1 MPAKHNIGE
10 ELGNRTPEKSA
21 VINYPQKINCSR
33 VAQLI
38 FYCYLCTDF
47 SIHCSDMKLSQN
59 KNTLIGY
66 VAGITTGITYGLNP
80 LFGIPLMNDGASIDS
95 ILFFRYGFS
104 VILLAVFLIFSR
116 QSFRVSP
123 KQSGILL
130 ILGLLYT
137 ASSICLFESYKYIA
151 SGLAT
156 TLIFLYPVFV
166 ALIMVVLRVF
176 PTWQVWVA
184 IITTFVGVIILTQS
198 DETQTIDP
206 IGVLLALGSGLSYA
220 IFIVIVNSSR
230 IIRPISSTMLTFYSL
245 SVGTVIFYVNT
256 LLSPNNLTT
265 GINGS
270 MAWLCLLGLAV
281 LPTIISTAT
290 LALSTRK
297 IGATKASVLGVFEP
311 ITAILVGTLA
321 FGEALT
327 TNIVVGI
334 CICIAAIL
342 FMILTTKRQ

>member
-1 MPAKHNIGE
+1 MLSKN
-10 ELGNRTPEKSA
+10 
-21 VINYPQKINCSR
+21 
-33 VAQLI
+33 
-38 FYCYLCTDF
+38 
-47 SIHCSDMKLSQN
+47 SIV
-59 KNTLIGY
+59 GY
-66 VAGITTGITYGLNP
+66 SAGIITGITYGLNP

-104 VILLAVFLIFSR
+104 VVLLAAFLILSR
-116 QSFRVSP
+116 QSFKVTP
-123 KQSGILL
+123 KQLGILL

-137 ASSICLFESYKYIA
+137 SSSICLFESYKYIA

-166 ALIMVVLRVF
+166 ALIMVVLRVY
-176 PTWQVWVA
+176 PTWQVWLA
-184 IITTFVGVIILTQS
+184 IFATFVGVLILAQS
-198 DETQTIDP
+198 DDTQTIDP

-245 SVGTVIFYVNT
+245 SVGMVIFYINT
-256 LLSPNNLTT
+256 LLSPNDLTT

-270 MAWLCLLGLAV
+270 SAWLCLIGLAI

-311 ITAILVGTLA
+311 ITAIMVGTIA
-321 FGEALT
+321 FNEPIT
-327 TNIVVGI
+327 TNIIVGI
-334 CICIAAIL
+334 SIAIAAII
-342 FMILTTKRQ
+342 FMIMASKK

>member
-1 MPAKHNIGE
+1 MLSKN
-10 ELGNRTPEKSA
+10 
-21 VINYPQKINCSR
+21 
-33 VAQLI
+33 
-38 FYCYLCTDF
+38 
-47 SIHCSDMKLSQN
+47 SIV
-59 KNTLIGY
+59 GY
-66 VAGITTGITYGLNP
+66 SAGIITGITYGLNP

-104 VILLAVFLIFSR
+104 VVLLAAFLILSR
-116 QSFRVSP
+116 QSFKVTP
-123 KQSGILL
+123 KQLGILL

-137 ASSICLFESYKYIA
+137 SSSICLFESYKYIA

-166 ALIMVVLRVF
+166 ALIMVVLRVY
-176 PTWQVWVA
+176 PTWQVWLA
-184 IITTFVGVIILTQS
+184 ILATFVGVLILAQS
-198 DETQTIDP
+198 DDTQTIDP

-245 SVGTVIFYVNT
+245 SVGMVIFYINT
-256 LLSPNNLTT
+256 LLSPNDLTT

-270 MAWLCLLGLAV
+270 SAWLCLIGLAI

-311 ITAILVGTLA
+311 ITAIMVGTIA
-321 FGEALT
+321 FNEPIT
-327 TNIVVGI
+327 TNIIVGI
-334 CICIAAIL
+334 SIAIAAII
-342 FMILTTKRQ
+342 FMIMATKK

>member
-1 MPAKHNIGE
+1 MLSKN
-10 ELGNRTPEKSA
+10 
-21 VINYPQKINCSR
+21 
-33 VAQLI
+33 
-38 FYCYLCTDF
+38 
-47 SIHCSDMKLSQN
+47 SIV
-59 KNTLIGY
+59 GY
-66 VAGITTGITYGLNP
+66 SAGIITGITYGLNP

-104 VILLAVFLIFSR
+104 VVLLAAFLILSR
-116 QSFRVSP
+116 QSFKVTP
-123 KQSGILL
+123 KQLGILL

-137 ASSICLFESYKYIA
+137 SSSICLFESYKYIA

-166 ALIMVVLRVF
+166 ALIMVVLRVY
-176 PTWQVWVA
+176 PTWQVWLA
-184 IITTFVGVIILTQS
+184 ILATFVGVLILAQS
-198 DETQTIDP
+198 DDTQTIDP

-245 SVGTVIFYVNT
+245 SVGMVIFYINT
-256 LLSPNNLTT
+256 LLSPNDLTT

-270 MAWLCLLGLAV
+270 SAWLCLVGLAI

-311 ITAILVGTLA
+311 ITAIMVGTIA
-321 FGEALT
+321 FNEPIT
-327 TNIVVGI
+327 TNIIVGI
-334 CICIAAIL
+334 SIAIASII
-342 FMILTTKRQ
+342 FMIMASKK

>member
-1 MPAKHNIGE
+1 MLSKN
-10 ELGNRTPEKSA
+10 
-21 VINYPQKINCSR
+21 
-33 VAQLI
+33 
-38 FYCYLCTDF
+38 
-47 SIHCSDMKLSQN
+47 SIV
-59 KNTLIGY
+59 GY
-66 VAGITTGITYGLNP
+66 SAGIITGITYGLNP

-104 VILLAVFLIFSR
+104 VVLLAAFLILSR
-116 QSFRVSP
+116 QSFKVTP
-123 KQSGILL
+123 KQLGILL

-137 ASSICLFESYKYIA
+137 SSSICLFESYKYIA

-166 ALIMVVLRVF
+166 ALIMVVLRVY
-176 PTWQVWVA
+176 PTWQVWLA
-184 IITTFVGVIILTQS
+184 ILATFIGVLILAQS
-198 DETQTIDP
+198 DDTQTIDP

-245 SVGTVIFYVNT
+245 SVGMVIFYINT
-256 LLSPNNLTT
+256 LLSPNDLTT

-270 MAWLCLLGLAV
+270 SAWLCLVGLAI

-311 ITAILVGTLA
+311 ITAIMVGTIA
-321 FGEALT
+321 FNEPIT
-327 TNIVVGI
+327 TNIIVGI
-334 CICIAAIL
+334 SIAIAAII
-342 FMILTTKRQ
+342 FMIMATKK

>member
-1 MPAKHNIGE
+1 MLSKN
-10 ELGNRTPEKSA
+10 
-21 VINYPQKINCSR
+21 
-33 VAQLI
+33 
-38 FYCYLCTDF
+38 
-47 SIHCSDMKLSQN
+47 SIV
-59 KNTLIGY
+59 GY
-66 VAGITTGITYGLNP
+66 SAGIITGITYGLNP

-104 VILLAVFLIFSR
+104 VVLLAAFLILSR
-116 QSFRVSP
+116 QSFKVTP
-123 KQSGILL
+123 KQLGILL

-137 ASSICLFESYKYIA
+137 SSSICLFESYKYIA

-166 ALIMVVLRVF
+166 ALIMVVLRVY
-176 PTWQVWVA
+176 PTWQVWLA
-184 IITTFVGVIILTQS
+184 ILATFVGVLILAQS
-198 DETQTIDP
+198 DDTQTIDP

-245 SVGTVIFYVNT
+245 SVGMVIFYINT
-256 LLSPNNLTT
+256 LLSPNDLTT

-270 MAWLCLLGLAV
+270 SAWLCLVGLAI

-311 ITAILVGTLA
+311 ITAIMVGTIA
-321 FGEALT
+321 FNEPIT
-327 TNIVVGI
+327 TNIIVGI
-334 CICIAAIL
+334 SISIAAII
-342 FMILTTKRQ
+342 FMIMATKK

>member
-1 MPAKHNIGE
+1 MLSKN
-10 ELGNRTPEKSA
+10 
-21 VINYPQKINCSR
+21 
-33 VAQLI
+33 
-38 FYCYLCTDF
+38 
-47 SIHCSDMKLSQN
+47 SIV
-59 KNTLIGY
+59 GY
-66 VAGITTGITYGLNP
+66 SAGIITGITYGLNP

-104 VILLAVFLIFSR
+104 VVLLAAFLILSR
-116 QSFRVSP
+116 QSFKVTP
-123 KQSGILL
+123 KQLGILL

-137 ASSICLFESYKYIA
+137 SSSICLFESYKYIA

-166 ALIMVVLRVF
+166 ALIMVVLRVY
-176 PTWQVWVA
+176 PTWQVWLA
-184 IITTFVGVIILTQS
+184 IFATFVGVLILAQS
-198 DETQTIDP
+198 DDTQTIDP

-245 SVGTVIFYVNT
+245 SVGMVIFYINT
-256 LLSPNNLTT
+256 LLSPNDLTT

-270 MAWLCLLGLAV
+270 SAWLCLVGLAI

-311 ITAILVGTLA
+311 ITAIMVGTIA
-321 FGEALT
+321 FNEPIT
-327 TNIVVGI
+327 TNIIVGI
-334 CICIAAIL
+334 SIAIAAII
-342 FMILTTKRQ
+342 FMIMATQK

>member
-1 MPAKHNIGE
+1 MLSKN
-10 ELGNRTPEKSA
+10 
-21 VINYPQKINCSR
+21 
-33 VAQLI
+33 
-38 FYCYLCTDF
+38 
-47 SIHCSDMKLSQN
+47 SIV
-59 KNTLIGY
+59 GY
-66 VAGITTGITYGLNP
+66 SAGIITGITYGLNP

-104 VILLAVFLIFSR
+104 VVLLAAFLILSR
-116 QSFRVSP
+116 QSFKVTP
-123 KQSGILL
+123 KQLGILL

-137 ASSICLFESYKYIA
+137 SSSICLFESYKYIA

-166 ALIMVVLRVF
+166 ALIMVVLRVY
-176 PTWQVWVA
+176 PTWQVWLA
-184 IITTFVGVIILTQS
+184 ILATFVGVLILAQS
-198 DETQTIDP
+198 DDTQTIDP

-245 SVGTVIFYVNT
+245 SVGMVIFYINT
-256 LLSPNNLTT
+256 LLSPNDLTT

-270 MAWLCLLGLAV
+270 SAWLCLVGLAI

-311 ITAILVGTLA
+311 ITAIMVGTIA
-321 FGEALT
+321 FNEPIT
-327 TNIVVGI
+327 TNIIVGI
-334 CICIAAIL
+334 SIAIAAII
-342 FMILTTKRQ
+342 FMIMASQK

>member
-1 MPAKHNIGE
+1 MLSKN
-10 ELGNRTPEKSA
+10 
-21 VINYPQKINCSR
+21 
-33 VAQLI
+33 
-38 FYCYLCTDF
+38 
-47 SIHCSDMKLSQN
+47 SIV
-59 KNTLIGY
+59 GY
-66 VAGITTGITYGLNP
+66 SAGIITGITYGLNP

-104 VILLAVFLIFSR
+104 VVLLAAFLILSR
-116 QSFRVSP
+116 QSFKVTP
-123 KQSGILL
+123 KQLGILL

-137 ASSICLFESYKYIA
+137 SSSICLFESYKYIA

-166 ALIMVVLRVF
+166 ALIMVVLRVY
-176 PTWQVWVA
+176 PTWQVWLA
-184 IITTFVGVIILTQS
+184 ILATFVGVLILAQS
-198 DETQTIDP
+198 DDTQTIDP

-245 SVGTVIFYVNT
+245 SVGMVIFYINT
-256 LLSPNNLTT
+256 LLSPNELTT

-270 MAWLCLLGLAV
+270 SAWLCLVGLAI

-311 ITAILVGTLA
+311 ITAIMVGTIA
-321 FGEALT
+321 FNEPIT
-327 TNIVVGI
+327 TNIIVGI
-334 CICIAAIL
+334 SIAIVAII
-342 FMILTTKRQ
+342 FMIMASKK

>member
-1 MPAKHNIGE
+1 MLSKN
-10 ELGNRTPEKSA
+10 
-21 VINYPQKINCSR
+21 
-33 VAQLI
+33 
-38 FYCYLCTDF
+38 
-47 SIHCSDMKLSQN
+47 SIV
-59 KNTLIGY
+59 GY
-66 VAGITTGITYGLNP
+66 SAGIITGITYGLNP

-104 VILLAVFLIFSR
+104 VVLLAAFLILSR
-116 QSFRVSP
+116 QSFKVTP
-123 KQSGILL
+123 KQLGILL

-137 ASSICLFESYKYIA
+137 SSSICLFESYKYIA

-166 ALIMVVLRVF
+166 ALIMVVLRVY
-176 PTWQVWVA
+176 PTWQVWLA
-184 IITTFVGVIILTQS
+184 ILATFVGVLILAQS
-198 DETQTIDP
+198 DDTQTIDP

-245 SVGTVIFYVNT
+245 SVGMVIFYINT
-256 LLSPNNLTT
+256 LLSPNDLTT

-270 MAWLCLLGLAV
+270 SAWLCLIGLAI

-311 ITAILVGTLA
+311 ITAIIVGTIA
-321 FGEALT
+321 FNEPIT
-327 TNIVVGI
+327 TNIIVGI
-334 CICIAAIL
+334 SIAIAAII
-342 FMILTTKRQ
+342 FMIMATKK

>member
-1 MPAKHNIGE
+1 MLSKN
-10 ELGNRTPEKSA
+10 
-21 VINYPQKINCSR
+21 
-33 VAQLI
+33 
-38 FYCYLCTDF
+38 
-47 SIHCSDMKLSQN
+47 SIV
-59 KNTLIGY
+59 GY
-66 VAGITTGITYGLNP
+66 SAGIITGITYGLNP

-104 VILLAVFLIFSR
+104 VVLLAAFLILSR
-116 QSFRVSP
+116 QSFKVTP
-123 KQSGILL
+123 KQLGILL

-137 ASSICLFESYKYIA
+137 SSSICLFESYKYIA

-166 ALIMVVLRVF
+166 ALIMVVLRVY
-176 PTWQVWVA
+176 PTWQVWLA
-184 IITTFVGVIILTQS
+184 ILATFVGVLILAQS
-198 DETQTIDP
+198 DDTQTIDP

-220 IFIVIVNSSR
+220 VFIVIVNSSR

-245 SVGTVIFYVNT
+245 SVGMVIFYINT
-256 LLSPNNLTT
+256 LLSPNDLTT

-270 MAWLCLLGLAV
+270 SAWLCLVGLAI

-311 ITAILVGTLA
+311 ITAIMVGTIA
-321 FGEALT
+321 FDEPIT
-327 TNIVVGI
+327 TNIIVGI
-334 CICIAAIL
+334 SIAIAAII
-342 FMILTTKRQ
+342 FMIIASKK

>member
-1 MPAKHNIGE
+1 MLSKN
-10 ELGNRTPEKSA
+10 
-21 VINYPQKINCSR
+21 
-33 VAQLI
+33 
-38 FYCYLCTDF
+38 
-47 SIHCSDMKLSQN
+47 SIV
-59 KNTLIGY
+59 GY
-66 VAGITTGITYGLNP
+66 SAGIITGITYGLNP

-104 VILLAVFLIFSR
+104 VVLLAAFLILSR
-116 QSFRVSP
+116 QSFKVTP
-123 KQSGILL
+123 KQLGILL

-137 ASSICLFESYKYIA
+137 SSSICLFESYKYIA

-166 ALIMVVLRVF
+166 ALIMVVLRVY
-176 PTWQVWVA
+176 PTWQVWLA
-184 IITTFVGVIILTQS
+184 ILATFVGVLILAQS
-198 DETQTIDP
+198 DDTQTIDP
-206 IGVLLALGSGLSYA
+206 IGVLLALCSGLSYA

-245 SVGTVIFYVNT
+245 SVGMVIFYINT
-256 LLSPNNLTT
+256 LLSPNDLTT

-270 MAWLCLLGLAV
+270 SAWLCLVGLAI

-311 ITAILVGTLA
+311 ITAIMVGTIA
-321 FGEALT
+321 FNEPIT
-327 TNIVVGI
+327 TNIIVGI
-334 CICIAAIL
+334 SIAIAAII
-342 FMILTTKRQ
+342 FMIMASKK

>member
-1 MPAKHNIGE
+1 MLSKN
-10 ELGNRTPEKSA
+10 
-21 VINYPQKINCSR
+21 
-33 VAQLI
+33 
-38 FYCYLCTDF
+38 
-47 SIHCSDMKLSQN
+47 SIV
-59 KNTLIGY
+59 GY
-66 VAGITTGITYGLNP
+66 SAGIITGITYGLNP

-104 VILLAVFLIFSR
+104 VVLLAAFLILSR
-116 QSFRVSP
+116 QSFKVTP
-123 KQSGILL
+123 KQLGILL

-137 ASSICLFESYKYIA
+137 SSSICLFESYKYIA

-166 ALIMVVLRVF
+166 ALIMVVLRVC
-176 PTWQVWVA
+176 PTWQVWLA
-184 IITTFVGVIILTQS
+184 ILATFVGVLILAQS
-198 DETQTIDP
+198 DDTQTIDP

-245 SVGTVIFYVNT
+245 SVGMVIFYINT
-256 LLSPNNLTT
+256 LLSPNDLTT

-270 MAWLCLLGLAV
+270 SAWLCLVGLAI

-311 ITAILVGTLA
+311 ITAIMVGTIA
-321 FGEALT
+321 FNEPIT
-327 TNIVVGI
+327 TNIIVGI
-334 CICIAAIL
+334 SIAIAAII
-342 FMILTTKRQ
+342 FMIMASKK

>member
-1 MPAKHNIGE
+1 MLSKN
-10 ELGNRTPEKSA
+10 
-21 VINYPQKINCSR
+21 
-33 VAQLI
+33 
-38 FYCYLCTDF
+38 
-47 SIHCSDMKLSQN
+47 SIV
-59 KNTLIGY
+59 GY
-66 VAGITTGITYGLNP
+66 SAGIITGITYGLNP

-104 VILLAVFLIFSR
+104 VVLLAAFLILSR
-116 QSFRVSP
+116 QSFKVTP
-123 KQSGILL
+123 KQLGILL

-137 ASSICLFESYKYIA
+137 SSSICLFESYKYIA

-166 ALIMVVLRVF
+166 ALIMVVLRVY
-176 PTWQVWVA
+176 PTGQVWLA
-184 IITTFVGVIILTQS
+184 ILATFVGVLILAQS
-198 DETQTIDP
+198 DDTQTIDP

-245 SVGTVIFYVNT
+245 SVGMVIFYINT
-256 LLSPNNLTT
+256 LLSPNDLTT
-265 GINGS
+265 GITGS
-270 MAWLCLLGLAV
+270 SAWLCLVGLAI

-311 ITAILVGTLA
+311 ITAIMVGTIA
-321 FGEALT
+321 FDEPIT
-327 TNIVVGI
+327 TNIIVGI
-334 CICIAAIL
+334 SIAIAAII
-342 FMILTTKRQ
+342 FMIIASKK

>member
-1 MPAKHNIGE
+1 MLSKN
-10 ELGNRTPEKSA
+10 
-21 VINYPQKINCSR
+21 
-33 VAQLI
+33 
-38 FYCYLCTDF
+38 
-47 SIHCSDMKLSQN
+47 SIV
-59 KNTLIGY
+59 GY
-66 VAGITTGITYGLNP
+66 SAGIITGITYGLNP

-104 VILLAVFLIFSR
+104 VVLLAAFLILSR
-116 QSFRVSP
+116 QSFKVTP
-123 KQSGILL
+123 KQLGILL

-137 ASSICLFESYKYIA
+137 SSSICLFESYKYIA

-166 ALIMVVLRVF
+166 ALIMVVLRVY
-176 PTWQVWVA
+176 PTWQVWLA
-184 IITTFVGVIILTQS
+184 ILATFVGVLILAQS
-198 DETQTIDP
+198 DDTQTIDP

-245 SVGTVIFYVNT
+245 SVGMVIFYINT
-256 LLSPNNLTT
+256 LLSPNDLTT
-265 GINGS
+265 SINGS
-270 MAWLCLLGLAV
+270 SAWLCLVGLAI

-311 ITAILVGTLA
+311 ITAIMVGTIA
-321 FGEALT
+321 FNEPIT
-327 TNIVVGI
+327 TNIIVGI
-334 CICIAAIL
+334 SIAIAAII
-342 FMILTTKRQ
+342 FMIMASKK

>member
-1 MPAKHNIGE
+1 MLSKN
-10 ELGNRTPEKSA
+10 
-21 VINYPQKINCSR
+21 
-33 VAQLI
+33 
-38 FYCYLCTDF
+38 
-47 SIHCSDMKLSQN
+47 SIV
-59 KNTLIGY
+59 GY
-66 VAGITTGITYGLNP
+66 SAGIITGITYGLNP

-104 VILLAVFLIFSR
+104 VVLLAAFLILSR
-116 QSFRVSP
+116 QSFKVTP
-123 KQSGILL
+123 KQLGILL

-137 ASSICLFESYKYIA
+137 SSSICLFESYKYIA

-166 ALIMVVLRVF
+166 AIIMVVLRVY
-176 PTWQVWVA
+176 PTWQVWLA
-184 IITTFVGVIILTQS
+184 ILATFVGVLILAQS
-198 DETQTIDP
+198 DDTQTIDP

-245 SVGTVIFYVNT
+245 SVGMVIFYINT
-256 LLSPNNLTT
+256 LLSPNDLTT

-270 MAWLCLLGLAV
+270 SAWLCLVGLAI

-311 ITAILVGTLA
+311 ITAIMVGTIA
-321 FGEALT
+321 FNEPIT
-327 TNIVVGI
+327 TNIIVGI
-334 CICIAAIL
+334 SISIAAII
-342 FMILTTKRQ
+342 FMIMDTKK

>member
-1 MPAKHNIGE
+1 MLRKN
-10 ELGNRTPEKSA
+10 
-21 VINYPQKINCSR
+21 
-33 VAQLI
+33 
-38 FYCYLCTDF
+38 
-47 SIHCSDMKLSQN
+47 SIV
-59 KNTLIGY
+59 GY
-66 VAGITTGITYGLNP
+66 SAGIITGITYGLNP

-104 VILLAVFLIFSR
+104 VVLLAAFLILSR
-116 QSFRVSP
+116 QSFKVTP
-123 KQSGILL
+123 KQLGILL

-137 ASSICLFESYKYIA
+137 SSSICLFESYKYIA

-166 ALIMVVLRVF
+166 ALIMVVLRVY
-176 PTWQVWVA
+176 PTWQVWLA
-184 IITTFVGVIILTQS
+184 ILATFVGVLILAQS
-198 DETQTIDP
+198 DDTQTIDP

-245 SVGTVIFYVNT
+245 SVGMVIFYINT
-256 LLSPNNLTT
+256 LLSPNDLTT

-270 MAWLCLLGLAV
+270 SAWLCLVGLAI

-311 ITAILVGTLA
+311 ITAIMVGTIA
-321 FGEALT
+321 FNEPIT
-327 TNIVVGI
+327 TNIIVGI
-334 CICIAAIL
+334 SIAIAAII
-342 FMILTTKRQ
+342 FMIMATQK

>member
-1 MPAKHNIGE
+1 MLSKN
-10 ELGNRTPEKSA
+10 
-21 VINYPQKINCSR
+21 
-33 VAQLI
+33 
-38 FYCYLCTDF
+38 
-47 SIHCSDMKLSQN
+47 SIV
-59 KNTLIGY
+59 GY
-66 VAGITTGITYGLNP
+66 SAGIITGITYGLNP

-104 VILLAVFLIFSR
+104 VVLLAAFLILSR
-116 QSFRVSP
+116 QSFKVTP
-123 KQSGILL
+123 KQLGILL

-137 ASSICLFESYKYIA
+137 SSSICLFESYKYIA

-166 ALIMVVLRVF
+166 AIIMVVLRVY
-176 PTWQVWVA
+176 PTWQVWLA
-184 IITTFVGVIILTQS
+184 ILATFVGVLILAQS
-198 DETQTIDP
+198 DDTQTIDP

-245 SVGTVIFYVNT
+245 SVGMVIFYINT
-256 LLSPNNLTT
+256 LLSPNDLTT

-270 MAWLCLLGLAV
+270 SAWLCLIGLAI

-311 ITAILVGTLA
+311 ITAIMVGTIA
-321 FGEALT
+321 FNEPIT
-327 TNIVVGI
+327 TNIIVGI
-334 CICIAAIL
+334 SIAIAAII
-342 FMILTTKRQ
+342 FMIMATKK

>member
-1 MPAKHNIGE
+1 MLSKN
-10 ELGNRTPEKSA
+10 
-21 VINYPQKINCSR
+21 
-33 VAQLI
+33 
-38 FYCYLCTDF
+38 
-47 SIHCSDMKLSQN
+47 SIV
-59 KNTLIGY
+59 GY
-66 VAGITTGITYGLNP
+66 SAGIITGITYGLNP

-104 VILLAVFLIFSR
+104 VVLLAAFLILSR
-116 QSFRVSP
+116 QSFKVTP
-123 KQSGILL
+123 KQLGILL

-137 ASSICLFESYKYIA
+137 SSSICLFESYKYIA

-166 ALIMVVLRVF
+166 AIIMVVLRVY
-176 PTWQVWVA
+176 PTWQVWLA
-184 IITTFVGVIILTQS
+184 ILATFVGVLILAQS
-198 DETQTIDP
+198 DDTQTIDP
-206 IGVLLALGSGLSYA
+206 VGVLLALGSGLSYA

-245 SVGTVIFYVNT
+245 SVGMVIFYINT
-256 LLSPNNLTT
+256 LLSPNDLTT

-270 MAWLCLLGLAV
+270 SAWLCLVGLAI

-311 ITAILVGTLA
+311 ITAIMVGTIA
-321 FGEALT
+321 FNEPIT
-327 TNIVVGI
+327 TNIIVGI
-334 CICIAAIL
+334 SIAIAAII
-342 FMILTTKRQ
+342 FMIIATKK

>member
-1 MPAKHNIGE
+1 MLSKN
-10 ELGNRTPEKSA
+10 
-21 VINYPQKINCSR
+21 
-33 VAQLI
+33 
-38 FYCYLCTDF
+38 
-47 SIHCSDMKLSQN
+47 SIV
-59 KNTLIGY
+59 GY
-66 VAGITTGITYGLNP
+66 SAGIITGITYGLNP

-104 VILLAVFLIFSR
+104 VVLLAAFLILSR
-116 QSFRVSP
+116 QSFKVTP
-123 KQSGILL
+123 KQLGILL

-137 ASSICLFESYKYIA
+137 SSSICLFESYKYIA

-166 ALIMVVLRVF
+166 ALIMVVLRVY
-176 PTWQVWVA
+176 PTWQVWLA
-184 IITTFVGVIILTQS
+184 ILATFVGVLILAQS
-198 DETQTIDP
+198 DDTQTIDP
-206 IGVLLALGSGLSYA
+206 IGVLLALCSGLSYA

-245 SVGTVIFYVNT
+245 SVGMVIFYINT
-256 LLSPNNLTT
+256 LLSPNDLTT

-270 MAWLCLLGLAV
+270 SAWLCLVGLAI

-311 ITAILVGTLA
+311 ITAIMVGTIA
-321 FGEALT
+321 FNEPIT
-327 TNIVVGI
+327 TNIIVGI
-334 CICIAAIL
+334 SIAIAAII
-342 FMILTTKRQ
+342 FMIMASQK

>member
-1 MPAKHNIGE
+1 MLSKN
-10 ELGNRTPEKSA
+10 
-21 VINYPQKINCSR
+21 
-33 VAQLI
+33 
-38 FYCYLCTDF
+38 
-47 SIHCSDMKLSQN
+47 SIV
-59 KNTLIGY
+59 GY
-66 VAGITTGITYGLNP
+66 SAGIITGITYGLNP

-104 VILLAVFLIFSR
+104 VVLLAAFLILSR
-116 QSFRVSP
+116 QSFKVTP
-123 KQSGILL
+123 KQLGILL

-137 ASSICLFESYKYIA
+137 SSSICLFESYKYIA

-166 ALIMVVLRVF
+166 ALIMVVLRVY
-176 PTWQVWVA
+176 PTWQVWLA
-184 IITTFVGVIILTQS
+184 ILATFVGVLILAQS
-198 DETQTIDP
+198 DDTQTIDT

-245 SVGTVIFYVNT
+245 SVGMVIFYINT
-256 LLSPNNLTT
+256 LLSPNDLTT

-270 MAWLCLLGLAV
+270 SAWLCLVGLAI

-311 ITAILVGTLA
+311 ITAIMVGTIA
-321 FGEALT
+321 FNEPIT
-327 TNIVVGI
+327 TNIIVGI
-334 CICIAAIL
+334 SIAIAAII
-342 FMILTTKRQ
+342 FMIMATQK

>member
-1 MPAKHNIGE
+1 MLSKN
-10 ELGNRTPEKSA
+10 
-21 VINYPQKINCSR
+21 
-33 VAQLI
+33 
-38 FYCYLCTDF
+38 
-47 SIHCSDMKLSQN
+47 SIV
-59 KNTLIGY
+59 GY
-66 VAGITTGITYGLNP
+66 SAGIITGITYGLNP

-104 VILLAVFLIFSR
+104 VVLLAAFLILSR
-116 QSFRVSP
+116 QSFKVTP
-123 KQSGILL
+123 KQLGILL

-137 ASSICLFESYKYIA
+137 SSSICLFESYKYIA

-166 ALIMVVLRVF
+166 ALIMVVLRVY
-176 PTWQVWVA
+176 PTWQVWLA
-184 IITTFVGVIILTQS
+184 ILATFVGVLILAQS
-198 DETQTIDP
+198 DDTQTIDP

-245 SVGTVIFYVNT
+245 SVGMVIFYINT
-256 LLSPNNLTT
+256 LLSTNDLTT

-270 MAWLCLLGLAV
+270 SAWLCLVGLAI

-311 ITAILVGTLA
+311 ITAIMVGTIA
-321 FGEALT
+321 FNEPIT
-327 TNIVVGI
+327 TNIIVGI
-334 CICIAAIL
+334 SIAIAAII
-342 FMILTTKRQ
+342 FMIMATKK